1 MQIKPVTIRL
11 EYDAP
16 QKKNHY
22 GKVLFFVV
30 VFVGI
35 IVLYM

>member
-1 MQIKPVTIRL
+1 MQIKPVRIRL
-11 EYDAP
+11 EYDEHH
-16 QKKNHY
+16 KKKHY

-35 IVLYM
+35 IMLYM